1 MLRVFTSNQ
10 LEALADE
17 FVDRFNS
24 AVADPLEPLTVIVP
38 SLGTGQWL
46 QQSMAER
53 LGIAA
58 QFDIQLPSTFAWTLF
73 RAFDPSLPKESDYSL
88 DRLRW
93 RLFRLLPTLQAAVYA
108 PLQAYLEDADADR
121 AARKRYQLATRLAV
135 LFDQYLVYRSDWIR
149 SFSGAPPRHPHE
161 ATLFASEPWQQPL
174 WHALVADIGHSRHRA
189 EVFEEVLG
197 KLVEHVPEPTAVQHE
212 QIVGVA
218 LPGRLS
224 LFAVPALPP
233 DLTLLF
239 GALGMH
245 VDVDVYLP
253 NACQMYWAD
262 IVGPRALAW
271 RGSKRPTER
280 ASEHYFESGHPLLA
294 SCGRMNRDGV
304 DLFNELV
311 DALGKDAEM
320 HERFVEPVGDTVLAQ
335 LQSDVLSLVAP
346 GAREARPQIQDVDN
360 SIGVHVC
367 HSVLR
372 EVEVLHDRLL
382 AAFAADATLEPRHI
396 VVMVPDLERYA
407 PVLEAVFGSVPAA
420 RRIPVAIAD
429 RLDEGAA
436 PILAALHQ
444 VLRLDSS
451 RWTLSEVLALLDIP
465 AIQERFELTEDRLL
479 QVRHWLLE
487 AGVRWG
493 RDARDW
499 TRRGL
504 PIEAGAMHPSATA
517 AAGAQQPNTWA
528 FGIERLLLGY
538 AVPDGAPLFDGVAAL
553 DGVEGS
559 SARTLDGL
567 LRLQQTLQMIS
578 EALCIPATALQWQRR
593 IEGWVDA
600 LFAPDADDRRA
611 FLAFR
616 GLRDVLRRL
625 VVDAGAAGADV
636 LLSAAVLREHLEGA
650 LALPAES
657 PRYRS
662 GALTVCTL
670 LPMRSLPFR
679 QVHLLG
685 MNERDFPRQSTAVGF
700 DLMARVPRKGDR
712 VRRDEDRQLFLDAVL
727 SAREQLHVSYV
738 GEDDRSASPR
748 NPSVVVSELLEVLQA
763 RFRNVDRLVRRYPLQ
778 PFSAQ
783 YDDVNLVTYEDLW
796 TSLPPPQSGPSFD
809 RVAAH
814 HPPLAAGEQ
823 PELRFSPAQLRAFM
837 RRPARWCLQQCLD
850 VRLPEALEGLED
862 EEPVR
867 LDGLDTYNLKAEA
880 LDALRAGT
888 LDAWSEHV
896 SARGVLPPGFVGRQR
911 LVALRL
917 AVRQIAE
924 LHADDVS
931 SVTASKQID
940 LRLPGVHIEG
950 ELDRIGADGYLHVRV
965 GKHKPRDISDAYL
978 AQLLLCASAEAEDAR
993 AVAGEW
999 PASRVVD
1006 ENTKP
1011 LRLRS
1016 VPAEAAQDRLV
1027 AIARL
1032 CAQAQQAPV
1041 PLLVDTAQKWMTSG
1055 SLDAAHGAWGAEQEA
1070 LNYAGEQS
1078 RNERYQ
1084 EDVSLLWGDMET
1096 PPDGWQQCAE
1106 AVYGL
1111 LNDVLPARRGRAGKA
1126 EEDDDGGDP
1135 GTEAGTAAGRA
1146 SSVTRPA

>member
-17 FVDRFNS
+17 FVERFKRS
-24 AVADPLEPLTVIVP
+24 VADPLEPLTVIVP

-73 RAFDPSLPKESDYSL
+73 RAFDPSLPKESDFSL

-93 RLFRLLPTLQAAVYA
+93 RLFRLLPTLQAAAYA
-108 PLQAYLEDADADR
+108 PLQAYLEDADAGR
-121 AARKRYQLATRLAV
+121 AARKQYQLATRLAV

-149 SFSGAPPRHPHE
+149 SFAGAPLRHPHE
-161 ATLFASEPWQQPL
+161 AALFSAEPWQQPL
-174 WHALVADIGHSRHRA
+174 WHALLADIGHSRHRA

-197 KLVEHVPEPTAVQHE
+197 KLIERVPEHAAAIPE
-212 QIVGVA
+212 QSVGVA
-218 LPGRLS
+218 LPRRLS

-271 RGSKRPTER
+271 RGSKRPNEH

-311 DALGKDAEM
+311 DALGEDAEL
-320 HERFVEPVGDTVLAQ
+320 HEGFVEPGGDSALAR

-346 GAREARPQIQDVDN
+346 GPREARLPVQHTDN

-382 AAFAADATLEPRHI
+382 AAFAADASLEPRHI

-407 PVLEAVFGSVPAA
+407 PVLDAVFGSVPAA

-429 RLDEGAA
+429 RLDEGAG

-465 AIQERFELTEDRLL
+465 AIQERFELTDDRLL

-499 TRRGL
+499 IRRGL
-504 PIEAGAMHPSATA
+504 PTEADAAE
-517 AAGAQQPNTWA
+517 AAGRQQPNTWA
-528 FGIERLLLGY
+528 FGIERLMLGY
-538 AVPDGAPLFDGVAAL
+538 AMPDGAPLFDGVAAL
-553 DGVEGS
+553 DGVEGG

-567 LRLQQTLQMIS
+567 LRLQQTLQQIS
-578 EALCIPATALQWQRR
+578 AALGIPATAVQWQRR

-611 FLAFR
+611 FLALNS
-616 GLRDVLRRL
+616 LRDVLRRL
-625 VVDAGAAGADV
+625 VLDAGAAGGDLQLPV
-636 LLSAAVLREHLEGA
+636 AVLREHLERA
-650 LALPAES
+650 LAQPAES

-685 MNERDFPRQSTAVGF
+685 MNERDFPRQSTPVGF
-700 DLMARVPRKGDR
+700 DLMARAPRKGDR

-738 GEDDRSASPR
+738 GEDDRSGNPR
-748 NPSVVVSELLEVLQA
+748 NPSVVVSELLEVLEG
-763 RFRNVDRLVRRYPLQ
+763 RFSGVDRLVHRYPLQ

-783 YDDVNLVTYEDLW
+783 YDDVNLVTFEDLW
-796 TSLPPPQSGPSFD
+796 TSVRAAQPEPS
-809 RVAAH
+809 RGRTTTVHLSRAAT
-814 HPPLAAGEQ
+814 EQ

-837 RRPARWCLQQCLD
+837 RRPARWCLRECLD

-867 LDGLDTYNLKAEA
+867 LDGLDTHNLKAEA
-880 LDALRAGT
+880 LDALRAGA
-888 LDAWSEHV
+888 LDVWQEHV

-911 LVALRL
+911 LAALSV

-931 SVTASKQID
+931 AVTASKQID

-965 GKHKPRDISDAYL
+965 GKHNARDISDAYL
-978 AQLLLCASAEAEDAR
+978 AQLLLCASSELDDAR
-993 AVAGEW
+993 AGAVAW
-999 PASRVVD
+999 PASRLVD
-1006 ENTKP
+1006 ESAQP

-1016 VPAEAAQDRLV
+1016 VPATTARARLV

-1032 CAQAQQAPV
+1032 CAEAQATPV

-1055 SLDAAHGAWGAEQEA
+1055 SLDAAHRAWGAELEA
-1070 LNYAGEQS
+1070 LNHAGEQS
-1078 RNERYQ
+1078 RNERFQ
-1084 EDVSLLWGDMET
+1084 EDVRLLWGDLET
-1096 PPDGWQQCAE
+1096 PPDGWLQCAE
-1106 AVYGL
+1106 TVYGL
-1111 LNDVLPARRGRAGKA
+1111 LQDVLPAVRGRAGK
-1126 EEDDDGGDP
+1126 EDEDDARGDP
-1135 GTEAGTAAGRA
+1135 AAEAAATAVDVGSATG
-1146 SSVTRPA
+1146 PA